1 MFCPRWP
8 DLPWSFHH
16 LSGSCR
22 AGRSCLRTGL
32 HRSEQEHHSWRQEPW
47 LNQKHPGLSCAIVAQ
62 QCCFFFIWNGL
73 DKGGDNDDSLM
84 LWLFHVMFLVIPL
97 SSSSSQQQRKETVN
111 MWFCL
116 HPWNP
121 WAFDNIST
129 HPGLL
134 LLLCSWKMME
144 HGLCFTWDHP
154 RQITW
159 QNQIA

>member
-1 MFCPRWP
+1 MKT
-8 DLPWSFHH
+8 WSALTIFFD
-16 LSGSCR
+16 SSQWIP

-47 LNQKHPGLSCAIVAQ
+47 LKQKHPGLSCADWFSAAMLL
-62 QCCFFFIWNGL
+62 FFLFEMDWTR
-73 DKGGDNDDSLM
+73 GDNDESLM
-84 LWLFHVMFLVIPL
+84 LWLFHVMFPVIPL

-116 HPWNP
+116 HPCNP

-134 LLLCSWKMME
+134 LLRCSWKMME
-144 HGLCFTWDHP
+144 HGQLCVSHE
-154 RQITW
+154 ITLGKSHGR
-159 QNQIA
+159 IK